1 MRRIVRFLTVVC
13 AMALGALPLAVSGG
27 SAQAALTVPATVS
40 ASNWTTMSNTEG
52 TSPSSDSY
60 LGSVSCVTS
69 VFCLAV
75 GSNDVFSDPTYFAE
89 QWNGSTWSPIALP
102 TPAGAAELELDQVS
116 CVTTSFCVAVGQAY
130 FSGTQTPLI
139 LQWNGSGFVV
149 VLGATAASSAAT
161 LGAVSCL
168 NASLCYAAGSTGTDL
183 DQALV
188 EQWNGSSWSASTP
201 VPPATGITEIQILG
215 MSCGSTSTCM
225 VVGQAESG
233 SPTVTYSLQLT
244 GGVWYGV
251 VTPSPSGVD
260 SAQLAS
266 VSCVGAS
273 FCTAVGST
281 ELSGTPEFENLI
293 ETWNGTSWTL
303 LPLTPSTPPTYASFL
318 GGVSCFSATSCTAV
332 GGMWTN
338 STPNISTVV
347 LNWDGQSWT
356 VANSRTR
363 RGPSRRR

>member
-1 MRRIVRFLTVVC
+1 MPRSSNTGGQFVEDLHGSLTRGDKGGDMRRIVRFLTVVC

-60 LGSVSCVTS
+60 LGSLSCVTS

-149 VLGATAASSAAT
+149 VLGGRRQPALPPLSAP
-161 LGAVSCL
+161 SR
-168 NASLCYAAGSTGTDL
+168 
-183 DQALV
+183 
-188 EQWNGSSWSASTP
+188 ASTHRSAMPP
-201 VPPATGITEIQILG
+201 VRPA
-215 MSCGSTSTCM
+215 
-225 VVGQAESG
+225 
-233 SPTVTYSLQLT
+233 LT
-244 GGVWYGV
+244 W
-251 VTPSPSGVD
+251 TRHW
-260 SAQLAS
+260 LN
-266 VSCVGAS
+266 
-273 FCTAVGST
+273 
-281 ELSGTPEFENLI
+281 SGTGRAGAPPRPSLPRPESQRSRSLACHAAA
-293 ETWNGTSWTL
+293 
-303 LPLTPSTPPTYASFL
+303 PLRAWSS
-318 GGVSCFSATSCTAV
+318 G
-332 GGMWTN
+332 
-338 STPNISTVV
+338 
-347 LNWDGQSWT
+347 
-356 VANSRTR
+356 
-363 RGPSRRR
+363 RRRAGAPR